1 MEVRDGFIVGIFNYC
16 DRWCEHCPLTNRCR
30 LFADMAEIDFEQGN
44 GPLTEPRMLRERRR
58 LAAQMIELHAEA
70 EELGE
75 KADRKPA
82 ECLGHLPQ
90 GLESSFGP
98 DPEVV
103 ANGSALGSKM
113 RKLELSANPAVRLA
127 IQTIQYFSLFVPMK
141 MMRAF
146 SQVARHGQGD
156 QQSDANGSGKAAL
169 LALERMENAW
179 RALIDTHHCSPTEA
193 APFLA
198 EIARMQRNLQRAVP
212 NARKF
217 VRPGFDEP
225 EEVKMLD
232 ASKC

>member
-1 MEVRDGFIVGIFNYC
+1 MEVQDGFIVGIFNYC

-30 LFADMAEIDFEQGN
+30 LFADMAEVDFEQGN

-75 KADRKPA
+75 EATSMPD

-90 GLESSFGP
+90 GLESSVGP

-103 ANGSALGSKM
+103 ANGSALRSKM

-146 SQVARHGQGD
+146 SQVARHGPGD
-156 QQSDANGSGKAAL
+156 PQSDANGSGKAAL
-169 LALERMENAW
+169 LALERMESAW
-179 RALIDTHHCSPTEA
+179 HTLIDTHHYSPTEA